1 MTKAQNKWTELRV
14 NYYQN
19 EKNALLARAIRPA
32 WQALRE
38 AGCTGFW
45 IERGWYEGPHISL
58 FALEADLAALENAM
72 TLLSHYVD
80 NYPSTREVSL
90 DEQLRLHQN
99 HAKWEAN
106 AASFKVW
113 QPDNKVTCH
122 EHAPDFSFFPSQV
135 SVDLAVKGI
144 SKALPLLFDAIDECL
159 ESPARQFSIG
169 AAILLSYAQN
179 LGPLERS
186 YFFMRAYVEKVLN
199 ITSDNPE
206 MASQRLAMVYQQKHS
221 EVHQLVD
228 SLLES
233 QQPDRKIWHE
243 FTRDLFGLAQD
254 AVEQDA
260 LVFGNAKAAE
270 SYEQAGWKSEEFEA
284 KSEFTRSLVNA
295 DWLWQ
300 KIEGNSFYSAHMF
313 TVNRLY
319 SMLSLIGINAKDK
332 LLLLDLLARNIE
344 ERFSI
349 NPVEQLNQEG

>member
-1 MTKAQNKWTELRV
+1 MTKTQNKWAELRV

-19 EKNALLARAIRPA
+19 EKSALLAHAIQPA
-32 WQALRE
+32 WQALRD
-38 AGCTGFW
+38 AGCNSFW

-58 FALEADLAALENAM
+58 FVLDANAASLDNAV
-72 TLLSHYVD
+72 TLIIHYVD
-80 NYPSTREVSL
+80 NHPSMRAVSL
-90 DEQLRLHQN
+90 DEQHKLHQN
-99 HAKWEAN
+99 HAKWEAKV
-106 AASFKVW
+106 ASFKAW
-113 QPDNKVTCH
+113 QHDNKVTCQ
-122 EHAPDFSFFPSQV
+122 EHAPDFSFFPSQT
-135 SVDLAVKGI
+135 SIELAVKSI
-144 SKALPLLFDAIDECL
+144 SKALPLVFDAINECL
-159 ESPARQFSIG
+159 QNPAHQFRVG

-206 MASQRLAMVYQQKHS
+206 MASQRLSLVYQQKKN

-228 SLLES
+228 SLIKS
-233 QQPDRKIWHE
+233 QQPNRKIWHE
-243 FTRDLFGLAQD
+243 FTRDLFRLAQE

-319 SMLSLIGINAKDK
+319 SILSLIGINAKDK

-349 NPVEQLNQEG
+349 DPLEQLNQEG